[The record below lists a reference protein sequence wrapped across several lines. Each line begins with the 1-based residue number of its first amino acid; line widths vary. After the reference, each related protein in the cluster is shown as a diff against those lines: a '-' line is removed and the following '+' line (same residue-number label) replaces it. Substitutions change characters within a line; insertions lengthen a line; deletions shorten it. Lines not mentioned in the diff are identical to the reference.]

1 MVELVDNEAFNE
13 KIQVILRNTD
23 YNEEVATIKLKT
35 FGYDH
40 VKVIRD
46 YLGVVDKKPL
56 LSSPSIKKYTNNL
69 ERNYTSKRQILNRI
83 KRRELQINYHI
94 YYQAPIPN
102 LSCRISFLFF

>member
-46 YLGVVDKKPL
+46 YLGVVDKKPTAIK
-56 LSSPSIKKYTNNL
+56 SINQEIYK
-69 ERNYTSKRQILNRI
+69 QF
-83 KRRELQINYHI
+83 REKLHI
-94 YYQAPIPN
+94 EKTDIEQNKEA
-102 LSCRISFLFF
+102 